1 MGTLES
7 SGTESMFS
15 WELRGS
21 TASLL
26 GTGVMFEGRLAKDS
40 EFDFVVVS
48 WRHDDDGTRG
58 VGVALVAGVEPLGL
72 AGVDALAKKPR
83 ILCCFPVEDG
93 SVLLLLLKL
102 LLFFTVDG
110 VLAGVRAGALDLSPI
125 FRDNETTDSRSQET
139 RIQTQT
145 PAETTTPEEEK

>member
-1 MGTLES
+1 
-7 SGTESMFS
+7 MFS

-26 GTGVMFEGRLAKDS
+26 GTGVMVEGCLAKDS

-48 WRHDDDGTRG
+48 LRHDDDDGARG
-58 VGVALVAGVEPLGL
+58 VGVDLVVGVEALGL

-83 ILCCFPVEDG
+83 ILCCLPVDDG

-102 LLFFTVDG
+102 LLFFTKEG
-110 VLAGVRAGALDLSPI
+110 VFAGVRAGALDLSPI
-125 FRDNETTDSRSQET
+125 FADNETTDSRS
-139 RIQTQT
+139 
-145 PAETTTPEEEK
+145 